1 MKRQNIVFHR
11 KEKIRGTENVVF
23 TRSMQPYD
31 LYRCAAYLHKYRGG
45 LSGGFP
51 LEKWGDVPISG
62 KKEAQEERVGA
73 ASSPFILIL
82 YKE

>member
-1 MKRQNIVFHR
+1 
-11 KEKIRGTENVVF
+11 
-23 TRSMQPYD
+23 MQPYD

-45 LSGGFP
+45 LSGGSP